1 MTPHLPRSEFRAA
14 LNRIGP
20 HSLVAARPEPIGA
33 AGSGVFGFATTD
45 PLAPELERR
54 RFHLL
59 THHCDHLRLGK
70 AELKLDRL
78 EGRSVFPGH
87 FDNAINILA
96 GKRFHRRSTQE
107 CER

>member
-1 MTPHLPRSEFRAA
+1 M
-14 LNRIGP
+14 
-20 HSLVAARPEPIGA
+20 AARPESIGA
-33 AGSGVFGFATTD
+33 AGGGVFGFAAAD

-59 THHCDHLRLGK
+59 PHHRDDLRLGES
-70 AELKLDRL
+70 ELKLDRL

-87 FDNAINILA
+87 FDNAIKILA
-96 GKRFHRRSTQE
+96 GERCHRRRTQE